1 MVTLLST
8 QSTQSGISQQSIEKS
23 RWIERIVRS
32 AKQTYKLCP
41 YFDKKTNSCFI
52 KMLKSQKKSR
62 CDREGK
68 FDTCPVF
75 AEFIGEQ
82 YDRLV
87 ATSKVLPQDFRDLQL
102 IP

>member
-1 MVTLLST
+1 MLVSARST
-8 QSTQSGISQQSIEKS
+8 AQQDISQEATEKS
-23 RWIERIVRS
+23 RWVEKIVKS

-41 YFDKKTNSCFI
+41 YFDKKMNTCFI

-68 FDTCPVF
+68 FDICPIF

-82 YDRLV
+82 YDKLV
-87 ATSKVLPQDFRDLQL
+87 TTSKVLPQDFRDLQL